1 MKTIYDLLGVHPGAA
16 DDAVKAAFRA
26 AAKLHH
32 PDMNPGDPKALLRF
46 RRIAAAY
53 AVLRDPKRR
62 AAYDRRLTA
71 YHRRLALERQRI
83 RSARM
88 HSIISGAIHGVVVGM
103 TLAIGFLSVGR
114 NFSTPIMTDKAEM
127 ETARGPTE
135 MAAVQSALRDSAT
148 GWDARRDGLNVIP
161 ERKIAPSASEPATD
175 TGDNQAIAKYGP
187 SLHPLPN
194 ALGDV
199 PPNQLGQVL
208 SPR

>member
-1 MKTIYDLLGVHPGAA
+1 
-16 DDAVKAAFRA
+16 
-26 AAKLHH
+26 
-32 PDMNPGDPKALLRF
+32 
-46 RRIAAAY
+46 
-53 AVLRDPKRR
+53 
-62 AAYDRRLTA
+62 
-71 YHRRLALERQRI
+71 
-83 RSARM
+83 
-88 HSIISGAIHGVVVGM
+88 
-103 TLAIGFLSVGR
+103 
-114 NFSTPIMTDKAEM
+114 MTDKAEM

-199 PPNQLGQVL
+199 PPNQLGQVSLPASLPGSYGRPNGGPEGPATALFQLTSVLALPSHAL
-208 SPR
+208 SHGRASVTSIG

>member
-1 MKTIYDLLGVHPGAA
+1 MKTVYDLRGVHPGAS

-26 AAKLHH
+26 AAKSHH
-32 PDMNPGDPKALLRF
+32 PDINPGDPKALLRF
-46 RRIAAAY
+46 RRIAAAH

-62 AAYDRRLTA
+62 AAYDRRLAA
-71 YHRRLALERQRI
+71 YNRRLALERQRI

-88 HSIISGAIHGVVVGM
+88 HIIISGAIYGVVGM

-114 NFSTPIMTDKAEM
+114 NFSASIMAGKVEM
-127 ETARGPTE
+127 ETAREPTE

-148 GWDARRDGLNVIP
+148 GWDALRDGLNVIP
-161 ERKIAPSASEPATD
+161 ERKIEPSATEPATD
-175 TGDNQAIAKYGP
+175 AGDSQAIAKYGP

-208 SPR
+208 APR

>member
-1 MKTIYDLLGVHPGAA
+1 MKTVYDLLGVHPGAS

-32 PDMNPGDPKALLRF
+32 PDINPGDPKASLRF
-46 RRIAAAY
+46 RRITAAY
-53 AVLRDPKRR
+53 AVLRDSKRR
-62 AAYDRRLTA
+62 AAYDRRLAA
-71 YHRRLALERQRI
+71 YHRRLALETQRI
-83 RSARM
+83 RSVRM
-88 HSIISGAIHGVVVGM
+88 HAIISGAIYGVVSM

-114 NFSTPIMTDKAEM
+114 NFSTPSMADKMEM

-148 GWDARRDGLNVIP
+148 GWGARRDGLNVIP
-161 ERKIAPSASEPATD
+161 DRKIVPSASEPATD
-175 TGDNQAIAKYGP
+175 TGDHQAIAKYGP

-199 PPNQLGQVL
+199 PPNQVGQVL
-208 SPR
+208 FRR